1 MGPICASQWL
11 WFSIPLRLP
20 FWLLQA
26 FSWIK
31 DDFFILVIE
40 PTFWSSMYL
49 EISTLPKKYMTQNIF
64 SLEKKLHQSLHNY
77 HYQLYFCYNQRNIET
92 KSNSIYVF
100 LEILFYGSPSCL
112 QGQIQPGCSTKVS
125 QAYFF
130 SKCKQYFISFSLRI
144 ILDEKMFSNFVCL
157 HHFMTW
163 IREEGGNVFDKLIY
177 PLLISTRLL
186 RVFERL

>member
-1 MGPICASQWL
+1 MYSTPNITRNFVTVLPKELKSRFHGCNNFNEMGPICASQWL

-31 DDFFILVIE
+31 DDFFILGIE

-64 SLEKKLHQSLHNY
+64 SLGKKLHQSLHNY

-100 LEILFYGSPSCL
+100 LEILFYGSSSCL
-112 QGQIQPGCSTKVS
+112 QGQIQAGYSN
-125 QAYFF
+125 YNMFLIF
-130 SKCKQYFISFSLRI
+130 SRTVFKICTT
-144 ILDEKMFSNFVCL
+144 NFL
-157 HHFMTW
+157 SIWFRKDINW
-163 IREEGGNVFDKLIY
+163 
-177 PLLISTRLL
+177 
-186 RVFERL
+186 